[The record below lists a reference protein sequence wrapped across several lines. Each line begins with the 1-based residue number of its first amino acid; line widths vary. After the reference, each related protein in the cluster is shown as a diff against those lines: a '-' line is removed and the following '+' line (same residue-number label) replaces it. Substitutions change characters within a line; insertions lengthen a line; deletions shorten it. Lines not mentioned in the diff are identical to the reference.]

1 MATTVVATATSTA
14 GTITVPSSGAAAG
27 YIAILCDSSRDFG
40 SGSTIPT
47 KVIPSGWTELTTGS
61 GTANGGN
68 GFRTTLSY
76 KVLTGGDLGASI
88 TGQNSNVN
96 SKQMLVLRTDAPV
109 SGATA
114 GTLNYQVTTG
124 NPTLQT
130 VTPPTTAYPVLVVG
144 GFHVNAAGTFTVSPS
159 GTALSASAAGAI
171 NYAVYDSSPASTTY
185 DHNDNGS
192 NWNVLWSTSI
202 KLTIAL
208 TLTAAAGSFTYTGQD
223 AGLRAS
229 RKLIA
234 TPGVFT
240 LTGQDATLT
249 YVQQGILAADP
260 GAFVTTGNDARL
272 LRGYRLAADPG
283 AFGVTGSDAAL
294 RRGYRL
300 AADPGA
306 FDVAGNDAA
315 LLRGYLL
322 AADPGSYTLTGIDA
336 TLITTQVTLPVLRNA
351 VRARIGLI
359 ADRHAALMGAPAVT
373 AAYAV
378 RLTLADRTLRYLAG
392 YGEITIDGETF
403 LGVTDPDGGRA
414 VRIGAID
421 DPRPGTAAT
430 VEIGL
435 SGIDEAFVRSVRR
448 DAAAMEGRPA
458 DLLLLVWDPD
468 RGTPT
473 GTAIPLL
480 QGGRMSAPK
489 IEYPQSGVQEVTI
502 TIEGQFSGRNFAVG
516 GIYSDADQQRRFPGD
531 DIFALLGLSTN
542 VRWPSS

>member
-1 MATTVVATATSTA
+1 MATSVVATATSTS

-27 YIAILCDSSRDFG
+27 DIAILCDSSRNSG

-114 GTLNYQVTTG
+114 GTLNYQVTLG
-124 NPTLQT
+124 DPTLQT
-130 VTPPTTAYPVLVVG
+130 VTPPTAYPVLVVG

-192 NWNVLWSTSI
+192 NWNVLWSTAI
-202 KLTIAL
+202 KLTVAL
-208 TLTAAAGSFTYTGQD
+208 SLTAAAANFTGTGQD
-223 AGLRAS
+223 AGVKAGR
-229 RKLIA
+229 RLIA
-234 TPGVFT
+234 AAQAMTV
-240 LTGQDATLT
+240 TGQAATLT
-249 YVQQGILAADP
+249 YTQMGLLAADP
-260 GAFVTTGNDARL
+260 GAFVLTGQAAGG
-272 LRGYRLAADPG
+272 LRGLRLIADAGAFALAGQDAGLLYGRRVAADAGAFALTGQAATLLYGRLLAADPG
-283 AFGVTGSDAAL
+283 AYA
-294 RRGYRL
+294 
-300 AADPGA
+300 
-306 FDVAGNDAA
+306 
-315 LLRGYLL
+315 
-322 AADPGSYTLTGIDA
+322 LTGLDA
-336 TLITTQVTLPVLRNA
+336 TLVSTQVTLPVLRNA

-359 ADRHAALMGAPAVT
+359 ADRHADILSAPAVT

-435 SGIDEAFVRSVRR
+435 SNIDDTFARSVLR

-458 DLLLLVWDPD
+458 DLLQLVWDPN
-468 RGTPT
+468 RGTLT

-480 QGGRMSAPK
+480 RWGRITAPK
-489 IEYPQSGVQEVTI
+489 IEYPQVGVQEVTL
-502 TIEGQFSGRNFAVG
+502 TIEGLFSGRNFAIG
-516 GIYSDADQQRRFPGD
+516 GVYSDADQQRLFPGD
-531 DIFALLGLSTN
+531 DFFALLGLSTN
-542 VRWPSS
+542 VRWPAS

>member
-1 MATTVVATATSTA
+1 MATSVVATATSTV
-14 GTITVPSSGAAAG
+14 GTITIPSSGAAAG
-27 YIAILCDSSRDFG
+27 DIAILFDSSRDSG
-40 SGSTIPT
+40 SGSDIPT
-47 KVIPSGWTELTTGS
+47 KVIPAGWTELATDT

-68 GFRTTLSY
+68 GFRTTICC
-76 KVLTGGDLGASI
+76 KVLAGGDLGASI
-88 TGQNSNVN
+88 TGQNANAN
-96 SKQMLVLRTDAPV
+96 AKQMLVLRTDFPV

-144 GFHVNAAGTFTVSPS
+144 GFHVNAAGTFAISPS

-171 NYAVYDSSPASTTY
+171 NYAVYDSGAVSTTY
-185 DHNDNGS
+185 DHNDNSS
-192 NWNVLWSTSI
+192 NWNVLWSTAI
-202 KLTIAL
+202 KLTVAL
-208 TLTAAAGSFTYTGQD
+208 SLTAAAANFTGTGQD
-223 AGLRAS
+223 AGVKAGR
-229 RKLIA
+229 RLIA
-234 TPGVFT
+234 AAQAMTI
-240 LTGQDATLT
+240 TGQAATLT
-249 YVQQGILAADP
+249 YTQMGLLAADP
-260 GAFVTTGNDARL
+260 GAFALTGQAAGG
-272 LRGYRLAADPG
+272 LRGLRLIADAGAFALAGQDAGLLYGRRVAGDAGAFALAGLDAALLYGRLLAADPG
-283 AFGVTGSDAAL
+283 AYALTGLDAAL
-294 RRGYRL
+294 
-300 AADPGA
+300 
-306 FDVAGNDAA
+306 V
-315 LLRGYLL
+315 
-322 AADPGSYTLTGIDA
+322 S
-336 TLITTQVTLPVLRNA
+336 TQVTLPVLRNA

-359 ADRHAALMGAPAVT
+359 ADRHADILSAPAVT

-435 SGIDEAFVRSVRR
+435 SNIDDTFARSVRR

-458 DLLLLVWDPD
+458 DLLLLVWDPN

-473 GTAIPLL
+473 GMAIPLL
-480 QGGRMSAPK
+480 RWGRMTAPT
-489 IEYPQSGVQEVTI
+489 IDYPQPGVQEVTL

-542 VRWPSS
+542 VRWPAS

>member
-1 MATTVVATATSTA
+1 MATSVVATATSTS

-27 YIAILCDSSRDFG
+27 DIAILCDSSRNSG

-124 NPTLQT
+124 DPTLQT

-192 NWNVLWSTSI
+192 NWNVLWSTAI
-202 KLTIAL
+202 KLTVAL
-208 TLTAAAGSFTYTGQD
+208 SLTAAAANFTGTGQD
-223 AGLRAS
+223 AGVKAGR
-229 RKLIA
+229 RLIA
-234 TPGVFT
+234 AAQAMTV
-240 LTGQDATLT
+240 TGQAATLT
-249 YVQQGILAADP
+249 YTQMGLLAADAGAFVLTGQAAGGLRGLRLIADAGAFALAGQDAGLLYGRRVAGDAGAFALAGLDAALLYGRLLAADP
-260 GAFVTTGNDARL
+260 GAYALTGL
-272 LRGYRLAADPG
+272 
-283 AFGVTGSDAAL
+283 DAAL
-294 RRGYRL
+294 
-300 AADPGA
+300 
-306 FDVAGNDAA
+306 V
-315 LLRGYLL
+315 
-322 AADPGSYTLTGIDA
+322 S
-336 TLITTQVTLPVLRNA
+336 TQVTLPVLRNA

-359 ADRHAALMGAPAVT
+359 ADRHADILSAPAVT

-435 SGIDEAFVRSVRR
+435 SNIDDTFARSVRR

-458 DLLLLVWDPD
+458 DLLLLVWDPN

-473 GTAIPLL
+473 GMAIPLL
-480 QGGRMSAPK
+480 RWGRMTAPT
-489 IEYPQSGVQEVTI
+489 IDYPQPGVQEVTL

-542 VRWPSS
+542 VRWPAS